1 MTRFQSELSGD
12 FVSPMYRTSMGGMA
26 TVDLTGIKSS
36 VHHVP
41 KKSAGDGVFPGGYVT
56 EQRLRY
62 L

>member
-1 MTRFQSELSGD
+1 
-12 FVSPMYRTSMGGMA
+12 MYRTSMGGMA